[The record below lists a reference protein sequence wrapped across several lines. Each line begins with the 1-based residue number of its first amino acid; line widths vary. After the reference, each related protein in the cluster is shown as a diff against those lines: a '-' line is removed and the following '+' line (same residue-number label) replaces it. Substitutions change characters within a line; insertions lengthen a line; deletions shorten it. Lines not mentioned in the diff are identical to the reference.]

1 MKITDNP
8 IVLAHYLQTKFRPSF
23 KSRYDLEIWQERQVQ
38 RHLQKI
44 LPLSPFY
51 RQYYQGLKLD
61 EWRNFPLIEKNMM
74 MKNFDSL
81 NTVGI
86 RSDDAFKT
94 AFMSEESRDFSPQ
107 IQGISVGLS
116 SGTSGNRGLFLV
128 SRRERLEWAG
138 TILAKVLPAPL
149 WAGQKVAFFFRANNN
164 LYQTVNSRLV
174 AFRFYDL
181 LEPMP
186 LQIQRLNEFQPSIL
200 AAPPSVLR
208 ILALA
213 VKAGELK
220 IKPKKVISM
229 AEVLEPFDQSL
240 ISEQFHQTIH
250 QIYQCTE
257 DFLGVTCSRGTLH
270 LNEDLVVIQKEYID
284 GQSRRFIPVITD
296 FHRITQPIIRY
307 RLNDILVESSAP
319 CPCGSV
325 FTALEKIE
333 GRCDDIFYL
342 HSNSEAK
349 MIPIFPDFLRR
360 AVIQSSTEITEY
372 RVIQRHPN
380 LIEILL
386 AVSDKVRPM
395 VQLELNKNLNRLFT
409 NLGCVCPQIIHA
421 PLWEPR
427 DFHKKQRRIER
438 NFSLEDDQ
446 PIEHPSF

>member
-1 MKITDNP
+1 MIWLMKMIDKP
-8 IVLAHYLQTKFRPSF
+8 IVLAHYLQTKYRPSF
-23 KSRYDLEIWQERQVQ
+23 HTRYDLEVWQERHVQ

-44 LPLSPFY
+44 LSFSPFY

-61 EWRNFPLIEKNMM
+61 EWRNFPSIEKNIM

-86 RSDDAFKT
+86 RSDDAFKI

-107 IQGISVGLS
+107 INGISVGLS

-128 SRRERLEWAG
+128 SRQERLKWAG
-138 TILAKVLPAPL
+138 TILAKVLPDPL

-174 AFRFYDL
+174 QFRFYDL

-186 LQIQRLNEFQPSIL
+186 LQIQRLNQFQPSIL

-213 VKAGELK
+213 VKANELK
-220 IKPKKVISM
+220 IKPTKVISM
-229 AEVLEPFDQSL
+229 AEVLEPFDQSF
-240 ISEQFHQTIH
+240 ISEQFNQTIH

-257 DFLGVTCSRGTLH
+257 GFLGVTCSHGTIH

-284 GQSRRFIPVITD
+284 NQSRRFIPVITD
-296 FHRITQPIIRY
+296 FHRTTQPIIRY
-307 RLNDILVESSAP
+307 RLNDILVESSTP

-333 GRCDDIFYL
+333 GRCDDIFFF
-342 HSNSEAK
+342 HSSSGAK
-349 MIPIFPDFLRR
+349 IIPIFPDFLRR
-360 AVIQSSTEITEY
+360 AVLQASTEITEY
-372 RVIQRHPN
+372 RVIQRHLN

-386 AVSDKVRPM
+386 KVPDKIRPM
-395 VQLELNKNLNRLFT
+395 VQLELNKTLNQLIT
-409 NLGCVCPQIIHA
+409 NLGCVSPQIIHT
-421 PLWEPR
+421 PLMEQR

-438 NFSLEDDQ
+438 KFNFEDD
-446 PIEHPSF
+446 

>member
-1 MKITDNP
+1 MKMIDKP
-8 IVLAHYLQTKFRPSF
+8 IILARYLQTKYRPPF
-23 KSRYDLEIWQERQVQ
+23 QTRHALEVWQEGQVQ
-38 RHLQKI
+38 LHLQKI
-44 LPLSPFY
+44 LSLSPFY

-61 EWRNFPLIEKNMM
+61 EWRNFPLIEKNIMM
-74 MKNFDSL
+74 ENFDSL

-94 AFMSEESRDFSPQ
+94 AFMSEGSRDFSPQ
-107 IQGISVGLS
+107 IHGISVGLS

-128 SRRERLEWAG
+128 SRKERLKWAG

-174 AFRFYDL
+174 QFRFYDL

-208 ILALA
+208 ILASA
-213 VKAGELK
+213 VKANELK
-220 IKPKKVISM
+220 IKPMKVISM
-229 AEVLEPFDQSL
+229 AEVLEPFDQSF

-257 DFLGVTCSRGTLH
+257 GFLGVTCSHGTLH

-284 GQSRRFIPVITD
+284 NQSRRFIPVITD
-296 FHRITQPIIRY
+296 FHRTTQPIIRY
-307 RLNDILVESSAP
+307 RLNDILVEKNTP

-342 HSNSEAK
+342 HSSSETK

-360 AVIQSSTEITEY
+360 AVLQSSTEITEY

-386 AVSDKVRPM
+386 KVPNQVRPM
-395 VQLELNKNLNRLFT
+395 VQLELNKTLNRLFA
-409 NLGCVCPQIIHA
+409 NLGCVSPQIIHA
-421 PLWEPR
+421 PLSEQR

-438 NFSLEDDQ
+438 NFSLEDDKAG
-446 PIEHPSF
+446 I